1 MGNLLAVKVHAAN
14 EADTTSAAPVF
25 QDAMNRYPTIRA
37 FSGDAGYQGT
47 AAEFV
52 HEHLKL
58 VLNVAQKPVAST
70 GQFIVVPKRWIVER
84 TFAWLGHFRRL
95 AKDFEILINTAENM
109 IRIAMLRLT
118 VAKCL

>member
-1 MGNLLAVKVHAAN
+1 
-14 EADTTSAAPVF
+14 
-25 QDAMNRYPTIRA
+25 MNFYPTIQA

-47 AAEFV
+47 AEEFV
-52 HEHLKL
+52 REQLKL
-58 VLNVAQKPVAST
+58 SLSIAAKPVASK
-70 GQFIVVPKRWIVER
+70 GQFIVIPNRWIVER

-95 AKDFEILINTAENM
+95 AKDFEILINTAENV